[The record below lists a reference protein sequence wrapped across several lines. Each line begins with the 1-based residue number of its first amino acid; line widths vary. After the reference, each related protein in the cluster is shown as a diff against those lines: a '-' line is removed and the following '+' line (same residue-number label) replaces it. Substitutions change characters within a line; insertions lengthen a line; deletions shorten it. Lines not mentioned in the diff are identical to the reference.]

1 MASSAAVPIAVAG
14 ASGLGA
20 VLGLSSASKDRAQA
34 KELANQANNILA
46 SINLPSI
53 EELTMPELQELV
65 QVGILTPA
73 MAEAAIVEKSAY
85 EDMILDPTGVEA
97 QIAALNQL
105 QDIGASGGMTDA
117 MRARLTAAQD
127 EMRTKL
133 AGQRGSILDQAAQQG
148 VPSSLMAFAAQQ
160 AAAGE
165 DARSANLAATEAA
178 ADAELRALEALQT
191 SGTLGGNI
199 RSQQASEEQ
208 AKAAA
213 RDAIAT
219 FNAGNQQTVNLTNVQ
234 AQNVA
239 QAENLATGQDIS
251 NQNVGLANERTRY
264 NVALPQQTFE
274 NALAKGQSQAAALTG
289 AAQTAKESAN
299 QNTALGGSLLNTA
312 GTVLSNYYSQPN
324 DPNAQKKKNPYGAI
338 TTAAHGGVIEMRR
351 GGVVDGPEIVPGDD
365 EMNDVVPALLSAN
378 EVVLPRSI
386 ADKPSVAAEFVR
398 EIQRTKNPNYRRPS
412 TEDVRQVL
420 EALAT
425 I

>member
-1 MASSAAVPIAVAG
+1 MVSSAAVPIAVAG

-264 NVALPQQTFE
+264 NFALPQQMFE

-312 GTVLSNYYSQPN
+312 GTVLSNYYS
-324 DPNAQKKKNPYGAI
+324 NPYAKVS
-338 TTAAHGGVIEMRR
+338 TTGKAPGKAQGGLIEMRR